1 MAISIQKAILEYEA
15 KVAAQIA
22 SAPNA
27 ALRISY
33 ETESKVMPEV
43 LRAVDSLRLNE
54 GIDLHNKAHILAKMG
69 VQIAAQAFALVRE
82 EDRVN
87 AARDLRAITHSYV
100 DLVFGTLD
108 KMAAGESPDNLLYV
122 SAKTDD

>member
-15 KVAAQIA
+15 KVAAQIE
-22 SAPNA
+22 SAPDA
-27 ALRISY
+27 GMRISY
-33 ETESKVMPEV
+33 ETERMVMPDV
-43 LRAVDSLRLNE
+43 LRAIDKLRLNE
-54 GIDLHNKAHILAKMG
+54 EIDLHSKAHIIAKMG

-82 EDRVN
+82 KDRVN
-87 AARDLRAITHSYV
+87 ASRDLRAITHSYV

-108 KMAAGESPDNLLYV
+108 KMAAGEKPANLLYV